1 MTVLAKLIARA
12 VESEHN
18 VPCSVSPLLL
28 PTRKVAD
35 QSELSARDR
44 ALNMNLAFT
53 VNPKGR
59 IARSGAGIIVVD
71 DLVTTGSTIT
81 EAIRALKVANFE
93 PDALLSACV
102 AGRFLTNKIS
112 RSIRVDTR

>member
-1 MTVLAKLIARA
+1 
-12 VESEHN
+12 
-18 VPCSVSPLLL
+18 
-28 PTRKVAD
+28 
-35 QSELSARDR
+35 
-44 ALNMNLAFT
+44 MNLAFT
-53 VNPKGR
+53 VNPKVR

-102 AGRFLTNKIS
+102 AGRFL
-112 RSIRVDTR
+112 RIR